1 MMKTSITVLFLML
14 LFNMNALTQENCLDK
29 YLHTQTSDIPADSQS
44 IQQYDVRLKWQNLD
58 ALNGNTFNCNELMA
72 QFILDPANNKARWQ
86 DAKLGTIDNFRDE
99 PVNPVSLSALD
110 GFEYEPFNTD
120 FLQEDFYEEI
130 PPELRDLARWMVSDA
145 IQMQGLAGYFLDS
158 LKFGKVFTPD
168 LLEDYD
174 VDFQNWVS
182 FSSRYQELTWSAI
195 TKYND
200 EVCAVIKFESVYNP
214 VSAETPVMSFKGRS
228 LYYGEMWVSLHDR
241 QLEYAIMFEDVVM
254 NLKSDAFPGGQ
265 LIDLQREIVFD
276 KTR

>member
-1 MMKTSITVLFLML
+1 ML
-14 LFNMNALTQENCLDK
+14 LLNMNAFTQDNCLDK
-29 YLHTQTSDIPADSQS
+29 YLHTQTVGIPADSQS
-44 IQQYDVRLKWQNLD
+44 LQQYDVRLKWQNLD
-58 ALNGNTFNCNELMA
+58 ALNGNAFNCNMLMA
-72 QFILDPANNKARWQ
+72 QFILDPPNNKARWQ
-86 DAKLGTIDNFRDE
+86 DARLGTTDNFRDE
-99 PVNPVSLSALD
+99 PARTVSLPALD
-110 GFEYEPFNTD
+110 GFEYEPFDTD

-168 LLEDYD
+168 LLVDYD
-174 VDFQNWVS
+174 VEFQNWVS

-200 EVCAVIKFESVYNP
+200 EVCAVIKFESGYNP
-214 VSAETPVMSFKGRS
+214 VSAEAPGMSFKGRS